1 MTSIGPRGR
10 ITIPVAVQKAAGIA
24 EGDEVIIRCTAPGV
38 VMVETPDAVKDCIRA
53 GIPEGVDPTAYDAIA
68 DVRALRDR
76 TL

>member
-38 VMVETPDAVKDCIRA
+38 VTVETPDAIREA
-53 GIPEGVDPTAYDAIA
+53 FRTAIPPNVDHSVYDAVA
-68 DVRALRDR
+68 DVRALRDG